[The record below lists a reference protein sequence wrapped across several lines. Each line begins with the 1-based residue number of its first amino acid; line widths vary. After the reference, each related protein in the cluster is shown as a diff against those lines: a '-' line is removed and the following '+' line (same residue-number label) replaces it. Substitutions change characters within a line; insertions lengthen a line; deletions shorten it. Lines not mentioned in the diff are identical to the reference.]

1 MPKAGLA
8 STSASTATPAHA
20 SLGEFAMALA
30 LLMVGLTLLV
40 VVLLSRQRPWVILLQ
55 VLPVVISSFVCS
67 GGVGLWLLRA
77 TAPSAGRL
85 LAAGCL
91 AGLTGA
97 TLAMAVLAS
106 AWGRSLGDVLGRALV
121 VKGLMVG
128 PLLGAMVCLVL
139 LVLARWR
146 QAEFNAW
153 EIEAAHRVQH
163 ERLQRERT
171 LADLRLLQAQLE
183 PHFLYNTLANLR
195 QLIRIDSQR
204 ALTML
209 EQLIRYF
216 KLVLPS
222 FAQERVPLDS
232 EVALVRAYVELF
244 RERMQPAPELT
255 LSVPSDVRD
264 QAVLPGSVLCLV
276 ENAMKH
282 GRPING
288 IALQLQVSALHVGDR
303 LQIEV
308 RDNGPGLG
316 TRSDTESTGTGLRNL
331 QDRLRLSYDTL
342 ANLALRQDDL
352 GCIATLDLPWEAP
365 Q

>member
-20 SLGEFAMALA
+20 SLREFAMALA

-55 VLPVVISSFVCS
+55 VLPVVVSSFVCS

-85 LAAGCL
+85 LAAGGL

-153 EIEAAHRVQH
+153 EIEAGHRVQH

-216 KLVLPS
+216 KLALPS

-244 RERMQPAPELT
+244 QERMQPAPELT
-255 LSVPSDVRD
+255 LSVPGDVRN
-264 QAVLPGSVLCLV
+264 QAILPGSVLCLV

-282 GRPING
+282 GRPLNG
-288 IALQLQVSALHVGDR
+288 SALQLHVSTLHVGDR
-303 LQIEV
+303 LLIDV

-316 TRSDTESTGTGLRNL
+316 TRLDTESTGTGLRNL
-331 QDRLRLSYDTL
+331 QDRLRLSYDSF
-342 ANLALRQDDL
+342 ANVALRQDDL

-365 Q
+365 K